1 MISKTG
7 HDLKSPVTAMGM
19 SLEGAFAA
27 LRGDFAVPPPPH
39 AQRVA
44 HATRPCA
51 EVHATLMHM
60 QMICNRASDY
70 GLMLAGVRLTPN
82 VRAVNVVTVTRAV
95 AQCKAINA
103 DVSVEVEGPPAGFVA
118 VGVTDPSWLED
129 NLLCVVDNACKVTR
143 LGSGNVRV
151 SVRAVVSQ
159 RRQFMEITVRDSG
172 DATLS
177 DTQVCTRLDTL
188 TGIISY

>member
-82 VRAVNVVTVTRAV
+82 VRAVNVVTVMRAV

-103 DVSVEVEGPPAGFVA
+103 DVSVEVEGPSTGFVA

-129 NLLCVVDNACKVTR
+129 NLLCAVDNACKVTR
-143 LGSGNVRV
+143 RGSGNVRV
-151 SVRAVVSQ
+151 SARAVFVH

-172 DATLS
+172 DAALNNTKVCIRLGILIGILS
-177 DTQVCTRLDTL
+177 
-188 TGIISY
+188 Y